1 MIKKDEIEKF
11 YKIDYLSKDVDI
23 YIERLFK
30 GLGFN
35 NISEFENHLSQNNI
49 EINELRRKLVIEK
62 SWNSLIFE
70 IYNQKV
76 VINKNEILKNLDEI
90 TKKIL
95 FKNHFN
101 YLKLFFQKKIKKN
114 IKKNTIKLFM
124 ILMS

>member
-1 MIKKDEIEKF
+1 M
-11 YKIDYLSKDVDI
+11 
-23 YIERLFK
+23 
-30 GLGFN
+30 
-35 NISEFENHLSQNNI
+35 
-49 EINELRRKLVIEK
+49 IEK

-90 TKKIL
+90 KKIL